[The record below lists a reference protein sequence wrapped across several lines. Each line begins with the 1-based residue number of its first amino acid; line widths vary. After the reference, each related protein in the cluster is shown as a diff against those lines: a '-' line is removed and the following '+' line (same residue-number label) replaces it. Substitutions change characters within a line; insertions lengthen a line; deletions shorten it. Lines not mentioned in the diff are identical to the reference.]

1 MSSQVSPLIQPE
13 RVTAGDL
20 RRVAELANLDL
31 TAEEEKSLL
40 HDLNSILDQ
49 VDQLKELDTSVVPAM
64 AQVAEVLR
72 NAPDPALSLRADV
85 VVPSLDRDQVMASA
99 PDSDGVYF
107 RVPKVIER

>member
-1 MSSQVSPLIQPE
+1 
-13 RVTAGDL
+13 
-20 RRVAELANLDL
+20 
-31 TAEEEKSLL
+31 
-40 HDLNSILDQ
+40 
-49 VDQLKELDTSVVPAM
+49 M